1 MSTAISRKVV
11 GKSARDNLENKNT
24 TSEVT
29 ITNYQLMID
38 DRTPFLFHPNSHTKR
53 DSLLSTL
60 AFVCREKIKHS
71 RTLNPASHT
80 KAGSHFLDT
89 RKKDNWTQQHVY
101 MAEKSIENRFD
112 I

>member
-29 ITNYQLMID
+29 IINYQLMI
-38 DRTPFLFHPNSHTKR
+38 NSHTKR

-60 AFVCREKIKHS
+60 AFVCQEKIKHS

-80 KAGSHFLDT
+80 KAGSLFLDT

>member
-29 ITNYQLMID
+29 IINYQLMI
-38 DRTPFLFHPNSHTKR
+38 NSHTKR

-60 AFVCREKIKHS
+60 TFVCREKIKHS